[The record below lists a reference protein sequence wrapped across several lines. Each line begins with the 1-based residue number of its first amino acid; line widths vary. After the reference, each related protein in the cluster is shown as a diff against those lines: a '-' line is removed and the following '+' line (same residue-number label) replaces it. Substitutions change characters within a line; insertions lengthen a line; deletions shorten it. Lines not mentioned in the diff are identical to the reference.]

1 MSFLHCSL
9 RVPIISTNCCWLMD
23 VEELL
28 EALKIEFSQ
37 RGSQYSP
44 LIEADILQLGARV
57 NTKGSNVE
65 TGVNPSG
72 EEDVANVIP
81 TMGLFVQCDCGT

>member
-1 MSFLHCSL
+1 MRSQLEEENRRSL
-9 RVPIISTNCCWLMD
+9 KKMKQ
-23 VEELL
+23 ELK
-28 EALKIEFSQ
+28 EAIKIEFSQ

>member
-1 MSFLHCSL
+1 MRSQLEEENRSL
-9 RVPIISTNCCWLMD
+9 EKMKQ
-23 VEELL
+23 ELK
-28 EALKIEFSQ
+28 EAIKIEFSQ